1 MEIWEFRS
9 ISEML
14 QQALM
19 KEAGY
24 GKGYEY
30 AHNLETKKSS
40 QEHFPE
46 ELKGRKYR
54 K

>member
-1 MEIWEFRS
+1 
-9 ISEML
+9 
-14 QQALM
+14 M

-30 AHNLETKKSS
+30 AHNLENKKSA

-46 ELKGRKYR
+46 ELR
-54 K
+54 

>member
-1 MEIWEFRS
+1 
-9 ISEML
+9 
-14 QQALM
+14 M

-30 AHNLETKKSS
+30 AHNLETKKSK

-54 K
+54 I

>member
-1 MEIWEFRS
+1 
-9 ISEML
+9 
-14 QQALM
+14 M

-30 AHNLETKKSS
+30 AHNTPEKKST

-46 ELKGRKYR
+46 ELRERKYR
-54 K
+54 I